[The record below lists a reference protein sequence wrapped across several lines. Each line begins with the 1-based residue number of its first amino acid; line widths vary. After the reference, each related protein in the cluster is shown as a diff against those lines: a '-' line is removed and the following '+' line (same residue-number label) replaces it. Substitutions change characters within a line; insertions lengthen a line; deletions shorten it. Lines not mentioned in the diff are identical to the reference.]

1 MVHFGSMAATP
12 LDIRVQDID
21 HCGIVAGICDEM
33 NLVEQINRL
42 LGTHSQEIISAGQV
56 VKAMILN
63 GLGFVSAPLYLFEKF
78 FVGKATE
85 HLLGEGI
92 CPEHLNDDRL
102 GRVLDKLYEAGLTEV
117 FVTVALCAARKF
129 GVKMDSLHL
138 DSSSFHVDGD
148 YISNTT
154 CEEAEA
160 RGIEIT
166 YGYSRDH
173 RPDLKQ
179 FILDLMCSG
188 DGDIPLY
195 LRVADGNESD
205 TAMFATIIAD
215 FKQQWQIDA
224 LFVADAALYTEE
236 NLQQMKQL
244 RWASRVPGTLT
255 TAKMLLENMP
265 QEAFN
270 DSVIFGYGIAPCCS
284 EYGGVRQRWL
294 VIESQAR
301 KEADLKQLE
310 KRLTKHLSKAQSELR
325 QLSQQEFACSK
336 DALIAAQRL
345 SCKLPLHQLKD
356 IQVKEVKKH
365 TGRGRPRKNSSPT
378 FYYQI
383 DALLEPKEIALAV
396 EIKRAGRFIL
406 ATNVLDDRE
415 LSDDDVLREYKAQQS
430 TERGFRF
437 LKDPLFFT
445 SSVFL
450 NSTERVAAL
459 AMVMGLCLL
468 VYSLGQR
475 ALRQALERAKKTID
489 NQLGKPTSTPSL
501 RWVFQCFMSI
511 YLLTIANVKQIA
523 NLTVERRWIL
533 QFLGAPCRKYYLLT

>member
-1 MVHFGSMAATP
+1 MLHFRSMTAS
-12 LDIRVQDID
+12 LNIRVQDID

-92 CPEHLNDDRL
+92 RPEHLNDDRL

-148 YISNTT
+148 YINNATA
-154 CEEAEA
+154 EDAEA
-160 RGIEIT
+160 GGIEIT

-205 TAMFATIIAD
+205 SAIFATIIAD
-215 FKQQWQIDA
+215 FKRQWQIDA

-236 NLQQMKQL
+236 NLQQMKHL
-244 RWASRVPGTLT
+244 RWVSRVPATLT
-255 TAKMLLENMP
+255 AAKMLLEDMP
-265 QEAFN
+265 EVAFN
-270 DSVIFGYGIAPCCS
+270 DSAMPGYRIAPSCS
-284 EYGGVRQRWL
+284 EYGGVRQSWL
-294 VIESQAR
+294 VVESQAR

-310 KRLTKHLSKAQSELR
+310 KRLIKKLSVAQSELR
-325 QLSQQEFACSK
+325 QLSNQEFACSK

-345 SCKLPLHQLKD
+345 SSKLPLHQLAN

-365 TGRGRPRKNSSPT
+365 TGRGRPSKDAAPT
-378 FYYQI
+378 FYYQV
-383 DALLEPKEIALAV
+383 DATLEPKEIAIAI
-396 EIKRAGRFIL
+396 ETKRAGRFIL
-406 ATNVLDDRE
+406 ATNVLDAEE
-415 LSDDDVLREYKAQQS
+415 LSDEDVLREYKAQQS

-459 AMVMGLCLL
+459 AMIMGLCLL

-489 NQLGKPTSTPSL
+489 NQLGKPTSTPTL

-511 YLLTIANVKQIA
+511 HLVTVSQIKQIA
-523 NLTVERRWIL
+523 NLTHERQWIL
-533 QFLGAPCRKYYLLT
+533 QFFGAPCRKYYLLS